1 MSDRI
6 GKFVLHKG
14 SGSPTN
20 ARLTYKTKHRM
31 MKRTVLIVALSVVT
45 AWGANA
51 QQARQRIQA
60 NINLAA
66 SNYLAYPGPKKALTP
81 TPKGYE
87 PFYISHYGRHGS
99 RYLIGRGDYD
109 KTYETLQ
116 QADSL
121 GKLTPRGREVLDKV
135 RMIRNEAMGRDGELT
150 QLGAEQHRQIARRMI
165 GRFPQ
170 VFAGE
175 TNIDAKST
183 IVIRCILSMENAL
196 QELASI
202 NPKLRIRHDASYHD
216 MYYMNLEDKK
226 LQSRRGEESRKAFQ
240 AFKKKY
246 VKPERVM
253 NLLFNDKEY
262 WKKNVDA
269 NNLFAKLIKNA
280 ANVQSTELRHSI
292 SLWPLFNDT
301 EIYNYW
307 KTNNAW
313 WYISYGGSPLSGGI
327 QPFSQRN
334 LLRNI
339 IATADSCLRLDH
351 PGATLRYG
359 HDTMV
364 MPLTCLLDLDGLGKS
379 IDDLEKI
386 DQEKWCDYNI
396 FPMACNIQFIFY
408 RKTGTDPGDPGD
420 VIFKVLRNENEAT
433 LPIAT
438 DIAPYYR
445 WSDFK
450 AYFEKK
456 LDSYDPEEAR
466 LKN

>member
-1 MSDRI
+1 
-6 GKFVLHKG
+6 
-14 SGSPTN
+14 
-20 ARLTYKTKHRM
+20 
-31 MKRTVLIVALSVVT
+31 MKKLLSFSLALACAAT
-45 AWGANA
+45 LFA
-51 QQARQRIQA
+51 QNPKQDFKNNRDM
-60 NINLAA
+60 AA
-66 SNYLAYPGPKKALTP
+66 DSYWAYPGPTKQLTP
-81 TPKGYE
+81 APEGYTPY
-87 PFYISHYGRHGS
+87 YISHYGRHGS
-99 RYLIGRGDYD
+99 RWLINPKDYTEPVGVLQEAD
-109 KTYETLQ
+109 K
-116 QADSL
+116 A
-121 GKLTPRGREVLDKV
+121 GKLTATGKDVLRKMELLADAAKGRY
-135 RMIRNEAMGRDGELT
+135 GELT
-150 QLGAEQHRQIARRMI
+150 QRGAEQHKGIALRMAHN
-165 GRFPQ
+165 FPE
-170 VFAGE
+170 VFAGP

-183 IVIRCILSMENAL
+183 VVIRCILSMENAL
-196 QELASI
+196 HQLLLV
-202 NPKLRIRHDASYHD
+202 NPQLNIAHDASYHD

-253 NLLFNDKEY
+253 NL
-262 WKKNVDA
+262 
-269 NNLFAKLIKNA
+269 
-280 ANVQSTELRHSI
+280 
-292 SLWPLFNDT
+292 LFNDT

-408 RKTGTDPGDPGD
+408 RKTGTDPGDPAD

>member
-1 MSDRI
+1 
-6 GKFVLHKG
+6 
-14 SGSPTN
+14 
-20 ARLTYKTKHRM
+20 
-31 MKRTVLIVALSVVT
+31 MKKLLSFSLALACAAT
-45 AWGANA
+45 LFA
-51 QQARQRIQA
+51 QNPKQDFKNNRDM
-60 NINLAA
+60 AA
-66 SNYLAYPGPKKALTP
+66 DSYWAYPGPTKQLTP
-81 TPKGYE
+81 APEGYTPY
-87 PFYISHYGRHGS
+87 YISHYGRHGS
-99 RYLIGRGDYD
+99 RWLINPKDYTEPVGVLQEAD
-109 KTYETLQ
+109 K
-116 QADSL
+116 A
-121 GKLTPRGREVLDKV
+121 GKLTATGKDVLRKMELLADAAKGRY
-135 RMIRNEAMGRDGELT
+135 GELT
-150 QLGAEQHRQIARRMI
+150 QRGAEQHKGIALRMAHN
-165 GRFPQ
+165 FPE
-170 VFAGE
+170 VFAGP

-183 IVIRCILSMENAL
+183 VVIRCIFSMENAL
-196 QELASI
+196 HQLLLV
-202 NPKLRIRHDASYHD
+202 NPQLNIAHDASYHD

-226 LQSRRGEESRKAFQ
+226 LQSRRGEESKKAFQ

-280 ANVQSTELRHSI
+280 ANVQSTELRHNI

-408 RKTGTDPGDPGD
+408 RKTGTDPGDPAD

-438 DIAPYYR
+438 DMAPYYR

-450 AYFEKK
+450 AYFKKK

>member
-1 MSDRI
+1 
-6 GKFVLHKG
+6 
-14 SGSPTN
+14 
-20 ARLTYKTKHRM
+20 
-31 MKRTVLIVALSVVT
+31 MKKLLSFSLALACAAT
-45 AWGANA
+45 LFA
-51 QQARQRIQA
+51 QNPKQDFKNNRDM
-60 NINLAA
+60 AA
-66 SNYLAYPGPKKALTP
+66 DSYWAYPGPTKQLTP
-81 TPKGYE
+81 APEGYI
-87 PFYISHYGRHGS
+87 PYYISHYGRHGS
-99 RYLIGRGDYD
+99 RWLINPKDYTEPVGVLQEAD
-109 KTYETLQ
+109 K
-116 QADSL
+116 A
-121 GKLTPRGREVLDKV
+121 GKLTATGKDVLRKMELLADAAKGRY
-135 RMIRNEAMGRDGELT
+135 GELT
-150 QLGAEQHRQIARRMI
+150 QRGAEQHKGIALRMAHN
-165 GRFPQ
+165 FPE
-170 VFAGE
+170 VFAGP

-183 IVIRCILSMENAL
+183 VVIRCILSMENAL
-196 QELASI
+196 HQLLLV
-202 NPKLRIRHDASYHD
+202 NPQLNIAHDASYHD

-269 NNLFAKLIKNA
+269 NNLFGKLIKNA
-280 ANVQSTELRHSI
+280 GNVQSTELRHSI

-408 RKTGTDPGDPGD
+408 RKTGTDPADPAD